1 MLNLKMEHYSIYF
14 IIYNFD
20 FYCFSYL
27 YQLRFDYI
35 KKNSRKKQFIN
46 CKSHATI
53 NSVRKSM
60 LVLLHF
66 CLGPWDMNCPFGCL
80 VLKPILYVAC

>member
-1 MLNLKMEHYSIYF
+1 MLNFKMEHYSIYF

-20 FYCFSYL
+20 FYCFNYL

-35 KKNSRKKQFIN
+35 KKNSGKKQFIN
-46 CKSHATI
+46 FKSYAII

-66 CLGPWDMNCPFGCL
+66 CLGPWDMNYPFGRL

>member
-1 MLNLKMEHYSIYF
+1 MLNFKMEHYSIYF

-27 YQLRFDYI
+27 YQLWFDYI

-46 CKSHATI
+46 FKSHAII

-60 LVLLHF
+60 PFLLHF
-66 CLGPWDMNCPFGCL
+66 CLGPWDMNYAFDCL
-80 VLKPILYVAC
+80 VLKPILYDAC